1 MKKIRL
7 TSNWKSVP
15 NDKILVET
23 IKNSFITKNNY
34 NKNYIL
40 THENDFDYLVILN
53 DFKSDFLK
61 LNINPEK
68 TILYYN
74 EPSWHPYIYETINNN
89 LHIAK
94 YICYHS
100 CDLLNRYV
108 SIKDFN
114 NTFIDVSG
122 ILYHW
127 VVDIKKN
134 ISLDYLLT
142 QTFKKTKQCSFIVS
156 GKSIGNKRLASH
168 AKESLYLER
177 LYLVKEILDSKL
189 DIDIYG
195 KGLIEIF
202 GNHSKIKGEIPSKL
216 EALKDYNFS
225 IAVENTPEKG
235 YFTEKL
241 TDCIL
246 TNTTPIYIGCPN
258 IQDHFANIHSIN
270 FENTIN
276 KIDKILN
283 ENLILDQSHNK
294 NLFNFK
300 YNLYNHIINTI
311 EKYNI

>member
-7 TSNWKSVP
+7 TSNWKSIP
-15 NDKILVET
+15 NDKILLK
-23 IKNSFITKNNY
+23 IINNSFVTKNNY

-40 THENDFDYLVILN
+40 THEKDFDYLVILN
-53 DFKSDFLK
+53 DFKSDISES
-61 LNINPEK
+61 NINPEK

-74 EPSWHPYIYETINNN
+74 EPSWHPYIYDTINNN
-89 LHIAK
+89 LRIAK
-94 YICYHS
+94 YICYHN
-100 CDLLNRYV
+100 CDLLNKYV
-108 SIKDFN
+108 LIKDLS

-122 ILYHW
+122 ILPHW
-127 VVDIKKN
+127 VVDFEKN
-134 ISLDYLLT
+134 INLDYLLT

-156 GKSIGNKRLASH
+156 KKWIGNKLLASH
-168 AKESLYLER
+168 AKESIYLER

-202 GNHSKIKGEIPSKL
+202 GNHSKIKGEIPNKL
-216 EALKDYNFS
+216 EALKDYSFS

-258 IQDHFANIHSIN
+258 IQEYFTNIHSVD
-270 FENTIN
+270 FENTIP

-283 ENLILDQSHNK
+283 ENLILDQSRNK
-294 NLFNFK
+294 KLFHFE